1 MVPIHIEKHP
11 RREVLRWFGVSVAAF
26 FALVGAIAQFRFE
39 AENLAHAS
47 WLVGA
52 IYGTAFYAVPRAQ
65 RTLYLA
71 WMYATAPLGWV
82 LLNTI
87 LLTLYYA
94 ILVPLGFGLWMV
106 GYDPMAKRAKS
117 KARESFWV
125 KHEGGKPLDRYFAQ
139 Y

>member
-11 RREVLRWFGVSVAAF
+11 RRAVLRWFGLSVAAF
-26 FALVGAIAQFRFE
+26 FALVGTIALVRFE
-39 AENLAHAS
+39 AATVAYVS
-47 WLVGA
+47 WFLGA
-52 IYGTAFYAVPRAQ
+52 AYGIAYYAIPRAQ
-65 RTLYLA
+65 RSLYLA

-82 LLNTI
+82 LMNTI

-94 ILVPLGFGLWMV
+94 VLVPLGVVLRLV

-125 KHEGGKPLDRYFAQ
+125 KHEGNKPLDRYFAQ